1 MRALVLEGQLRLDTQ
16 VPMPILQ
23 GDQAL
28 LKIRK
33 AGICN
38 TDLEIMGG
46 YKGFSGI
53 LGHEFVA
60 EVADGPEDL
69 LGKRVVGEI
78 NVADGTCDMCQ
89 RGIPSQCRNR
99 TAIGITGHPGA
110 FADYLALSSRNLH
123 IVPDSVSDDSAVFVE
138 PLAAALQTI
147 EAFHISPRDRVV
159 LIGAGKLGLL
169 TAQVTRLTGADIT
182 VVVRQ
187 EKPAHLLNGWGI
199 SALALSEVP
208 QHRAQVV
215 IDCTG
220 TPEGFAEALNLVE
233 PRGTIIL
240 KSTYKAAPQIDLT
253 RIAVDEIRVVGSRC
267 GPFDAAL
274 RLLAAGLV
282 DVEGLIEARYPLDA
296 GLEAVECAAERGM
309 LKVLL
314 EISSPGAA

>member
-16 VPMPILQ
+16 VPMPIMQ
-23 GDQAL
+23 PDQAL

-38 TDLEIMGG
+38 TDLEIIAG

-60 EVADGPEDL
+60 EVADGPEAL

-110 FADYLALSSRNLH
+110 FADYLALASRNLH
-123 IVPDSVSDDSAVFVE
+123 IVPDSVPDDSAVFVE

-147 EAFHISPRDRVV
+147 EAVHISPRDRVV

-169 TAQVTRLTGADIT
+169 TAQVARLTGADT
-182 VVVRQ
+182 AVVVRQ
-187 EKPAHLLNGWGI
+187 EKPARLLDGWRI
-199 SALALSEVP
+199 PALALSEVP

-240 KSTYKAAPQIDLT
+240 KSTYKAVPKIDLSLL
-253 RIAVDEIRVVGSRC
+253 AVNEITVVGSRC

-282 DVEGLIEARYPLDA
+282 DVESLIEARYPLDA

-314 EISSPGAA
+314 EINSPAAG

>member
-169 TAQVTRLTGADIT
+169 TAQVTRLTGADIA

>member
-1 MRALVLEGQLRLDTQ
+1 MRALVLEGQLRLDTK
-16 VPMPILQ
+16 VPMPVLQ
-23 GDQAL
+23 SDQAL

-38 TDLEIMGG
+38 TDLEIITG

-60 EVADGPEDL
+60 EVADGPQDL
-69 LGKRVVGEI
+69 IGKRVVGEI

-110 FADYLALSSRNLH
+110 FADYLALASRNLH
-123 IVPDSVSDDSAVFVE
+123 IVPDRVSDDSAVFAE

-147 EAFHISPRDRVV
+147 EAVHISPRDRVV

-169 TAQVTRLTGADIT
+169 TAQVARLTGADIA

-187 EKPAHLLNGWGI
+187 EKPARLLDGWGI
-199 SALALSEVP
+199 PALALSEVP
-208 QHRAQVV
+208 LQRAQVV

-220 TPEGFAEALNLVE
+220 TPDGFAEALNLVE

-240 KSTYKAAPQIDLT
+240 KSTYQVVPQIDLS
-253 RIAVDEIRVVGSRC
+253 RLAVNEIRVVGSRC

-282 DVEGLIEARYPLDA
+282 DVESLIEARYPLDA
-296 GLEAVECAAERGM
+296 GLQAFECAAERGM
-309 LKVLL
+309 LKILL
-314 EISSPGAA
+314 EISSPEAA